1 MANRDRSGDA
11 GAWPY
16 RFDERDGSVDR
27 YGGGTRGNA
36 RDDYRGSGAYGGS
49 FTAGGRAGAGYGGGY
64 YGYQHRSADPG
75 TQAERMSREH
85 RPGFVSGWGGNVEGY
100 GRGGALDYGYGGM
113 NVGGRDR
120 DWGLADVPHLPNER
134 YGGRWAESR
143 EDERG
148 GYGEGSL
155 GGPRR
160 PMMGGGYGGAQTRGG
175 QGMAEGGYGMLSGA
189 DYGRSWGGPPGAGG
203 GAAGYARTDHTGQGP
218 RGYRRSDVRI
228 NEDVCDALMDEP
240 ELDASDIEV
249 RVEGGEVT
257 LTGTVSDRRAKR
269 LAEDVAD
276 TVRGV
281 WDVQNRL
288 RIRREGSEAPA
299 TTAAGEREVTPEPI
313 DEAPPSEG
321 RRKRR

>member
-27 YGGGTRGNA
+27 YAGGTRGND
-36 RDDYRGSGAYGGS
+36 RDDYQGSGVYGGS

-64 YGYQHRSADPG
+64 YGYQRRSADPG
-75 TQAERMSREH
+75 REAERQSREH
-85 RPGFVSGWGGNVEGY
+85 RPGFVSGWGGNIDGY

-134 YGGRWAESR
+134 YGGRWSEHR
-143 EDERG
+143 EEEG

-155 GGPRR
+155 GGPGRR
-160 PMMGGGYGGAQTRGG
+160 MAGGG
-175 QGMAEGGYGMLSGA
+175 
-189 DYGRSWGGPPGAGG
+189 YGRSWGGPPNVGG
-203 GAAGYARTDHTGQGP
+203 GEAGYARRDHTGQGP

-228 NEDVCDALMDEP
+228 NEDVCDALADEP
-240 ELDASDIEV
+240 ALDASDVEV
-249 RVEGGEVT
+249 RVQGGEVM
-257 LTGTVSDRRAKR
+257 LTGTVADRRAKR
-269 LAEDVAD
+269 LAEDVAY

-288 RIRREGSEAPA
+288 KLRRAES
-299 TTAAGEREVTPEPI
+299 THAAETDAEREVTPEPV
-313 DEAPPSEG
+313 DETPAVVG